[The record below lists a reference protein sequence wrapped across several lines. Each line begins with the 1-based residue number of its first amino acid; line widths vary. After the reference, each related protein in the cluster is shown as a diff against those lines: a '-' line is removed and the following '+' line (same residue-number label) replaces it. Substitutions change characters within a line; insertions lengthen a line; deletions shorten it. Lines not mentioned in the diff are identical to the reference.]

1 MAEILNTG
9 TGATDVTPAPQG
21 HDEAMLAKVDQKE
34 AELAQIGQDSP
45 KQQDG
50 ELLLGKFKSV
60 EELTKAYQEL
70 ERKLSQAGQQKAQQ
84 KFSGD
89 MTEDKA
95 SELIDKA
102 GLDVEAMSEYF
113 YENGSLAEEHYEA
126 LEKAGIPRAF
136 VDQYIA
142 GVEAQAQAYRDQL
155 MEEIGGEEAF
165 AAMAAWAVANL
176 SEQELEE
183 YNAAVDSGDL
193 SMVRSAVMSLAF
205 RYQQA
210 AGRDPKLIGGQ
221 VGGPAGFESIAQ
233 LTAAMKDPRYET
245 DPAYRREVEQRLAR
259 SNIF

>member
-1 MAEILNTG
+1 MAEILNTS
-9 TGATDVTPAPQG
+9 TGATDVTPSPQG
-21 HDEAMLAKVDQKE
+21 HDEAMLAKVGQKE
-34 AELAQIGQDSP
+34 AELAQLGQDAP
-45 KQQDG
+45 RQQDG

-60 EELTKAYQEL
+60 EELAKAYQEL
-70 ERKLSQAGQQKAQQ
+70 ERKQSQAGRQKAQQ
-84 KFSGD
+84 PSSD

-102 GLDVEAMSEYF
+102 GLDVEAMSDYF
-113 YENGSLAEEHYEA
+113 YENGSLSEEHYTA

-142 GVEAQAQAYRDQL
+142 GIEAQAQTYRDQL

-165 AAMAAWAVANL
+165 AAMAAWAAANL
-176 SEQELEE
+176 SEQELAD
-183 YNAAVDSGDL
+183 YNEAVDSGDL

-210 AGRDPKLIGGQ
+210 AGRDPKLISGQ
-221 VGGPAGFESIAQ
+221 AGGPSGFESIAQ

-245 DPAYRREVEQRLAR
+245 DPAYRREVEQRLSR

>member
-1 MAEILNTG
+1 TG

-34 AELAQIGQDSP
+34 AELAQIGQDAP

-60 EELTKAYQEL
+60 EDLTKAYQEL
-70 ERKLSQAGQQKAQQ
+70 ERKLSQASQHKAQQ
-84 KFSGD
+84 SSSD

-113 YENGSLAEEHYEA
+113 YENGSLSEEHYDA

-142 GVEAQAQAYRDQL
+142 GIEA
-155 MEEIGGEEAF
+155 
-165 AAMAAWAVANL
+165 
-176 SEQELEE
+176 
-183 YNAAVDSGDL
+183 
-193 SMVRSAVMSLAF
+193 
-205 RYQQA
+205 
-210 AGRDPKLIGGQ
+210 
-221 VGGPAGFESIAQ
+221 
-233 LTAAMKDPRYET
+233 
-245 DPAYRREVEQRLAR
+245 
-259 SNIF
+259 

>member
-9 TGATDVTPAPQG
+9 TGATDVTPSPQG
-21 HDEAMLAKVDQKE
+21 HDEAMLSKVDQKE
-34 AELAQIGQDSP
+34 AELAQIGQDAP

-60 EELTKAYQEL
+60 EELAKAYQEL
-70 ERKLSQAGQQKAQQ
+70 ERKQSQAGQQKAQQ
-84 KFSGD
+84 PFSD

-102 GLDVEAMSEYF
+102 GLDVESMSDYF
-113 YENGSLAEEHYEA
+113 YENGALAEEHYTA

-142 GVEAQAQAYRDQL
+142 GIEAQAQAYRDQL

-165 AAMAAWAVANL
+165 AAMAAWAAANL
-176 SEQELEE
+176 SEQELED
-183 YNAAVDSGDL
+183 YNEAVDSGEL

-210 AGRDPKLIGGQ
+210 AGRDPKLISGQ
-221 VGGPAGFESIAQ
+221 AGGPAGFESVAQ

>member
-1 MAEILNTG
+1 
-9 TGATDVTPAPQG
+9 
-21 HDEAMLAKVDQKE
+21 
-34 AELAQIGQDSP
+34 
-45 KQQDG
+45 
-50 ELLLGKFKSV
+50 
-60 EELTKAYQEL
+60 
-70 ERKLSQAGQQKAQQ
+70 
-84 KFSGD
+84 
-89 MTEDKA
+89 
-95 SELIDKA
+95 
-102 GLDVEAMSEYF
+102 
-113 YENGSLAEEHYEA
+113 

-142 GVEAQAQAYRDQL
+142 GIEAQAKAYREQL

-176 SEQELEE
+176 SEKELED
-183 YNAAVDSGDL
+183 YNEAVDSGDL

-210 AGRDPKLIGGQ
+210 VGRDPKLISGQ
-221 VGGPAGFESIAQ
+221 AGGPAGFESIAQ